1 MQMEVQKMAAQGVIE
16 RASQGPGFES
26 HLFLVKKSDGS
37 HRPVLNLKALNNFL
51 VSGKFRLVNMYKVP
65 YFFQPND
72 WMMKIDLSQAY
83 FHVPVAESHRRF
95 LRFVAPCG
103 HPSRCPEDP
112 PQHCVWQMTS
122 LPFGLASAPRTF
134 ATLSNWVAQQ
144 LRLRGMRV
152 LVYLDDYLLVNQSRR
167 RLRDHAHQAKA
178 LLHELGW
185 VINKGK
191 SSAQPV
197 QNIEFLGIEWSTVQN
212 IKSLPREKLFKL
224 QGCLEKFLVA
234 PAWSPLDLQKLVG
247 WLNFASFIVPYGR
260 INFRSLLT
268 LMQRAVREGI
278 SVAPTAQAVVDLQWW
293 MNHFKE
299 VSEIWLQ
306 PPTHFIVTDASDVGW
321 GAYVDGH
328 YLQGPWLAQET
339 SFRANRKELLAISFV
354 LQNMAQVFADKTIL
368 VQSDNQTALAYLRN
382 QGGTRSEP
390 LLSIA
395 RNIYTHLMT
404 HRIHLMTSYIPG
416 PLNSVADSLSRFK
429 ALPEWHL
436 LPIATRLIFRKWGIP
451 IIDLFA
457 SQNAHVVPRY
467 VTRDLRDP
475 AADFHDAFS
484 RTWTYKLA
492 WIFPL
497 SCLMHQV
504 LYAMNQA
511 QGKYIVICPRWLN
524 VFWRADLKARA
535 LCPPFTIH
543 NLHRVLKDTTTGQPP
558 PQLVIDWLVHND
570 PISDNLFDISRRCA
584 ILLLLASGRR
594 VHDLTLLSVAPDHME
609 DHDGRIT
616 FWPKYGSKTDCLAR
630 RQSGWEL
637 SSGPHANIDLVRWLR
652 RLVELSAPRRAQAE
666 TSSLF
671 VTTCGAPRAA
681 SRTVIG
687 GWVRTVLSEAGIHDA
702 PGSTRSAVAS
712 LSWVQNFP
720 VEDILARGNWTSQN
734 TLLRY
739 YERPLARST
748 SDTASAMTNCFKP
761 V

>member
-1 MQMEVQKMAAQGVIE
+1 
-16 RASQGPGFES
+16 
-26 HLFLVKKSDGS
+26 
-37 HRPVLNLKALNNFL
+37 
-51 VSGKFRLVNMYKVP
+51 
-65 YFFQPND
+65 
-72 WMMKIDLSQAY
+72 
-83 FHVPVAESHRRF
+83 
-95 LRFVAPCG
+95 
-103 HPSRCPEDP
+103 
-112 PQHCVWQMTS
+112 MTS

-354 LQNMAQVFADKTIL
+354 LQNMAQ
-368 VQSDNQTALAYLRN
+368 
-382 QGGTRSEP
+382 
-390 LLSIA
+390 
-395 RNIYTHLMT
+395 
-404 HRIHLMTSYIPG
+404 
-416 PLNSVADSLSRFK
+416 
-429 ALPEWHL
+429 
-436 LPIATRLIFRKWGIP
+436 
-451 IIDLFA
+451 
-457 SQNAHVVPRY
+457 NAHVVPRY

-492 WIFPL
+492 WIFPPP
-497 SCLMHQV
+497 CLMHQV

-558 PQLVIDWLVHND
+558 PQVD
-570 PISDNLFDISRRCA
+570 
-584 ILLLLASGRR
+584 
-594 VHDLTLLSVAPDHME
+594 
-609 DHDGRIT
+609 
-616 FWPKYGSKTDCLAR
+616 
-630 RQSGWEL
+630 
-637 SSGPHANIDLVRWLR
+637 
-652 RLVELSAPRRAQAE
+652 RLVLEAWLIRGG
-666 TSSLF
+666 TSCYM
-671 VTTCGAPRAA
+671 TG
-681 SRTVIG
+681 
-687 GWVRTVLSEAGIHDA
+687 
-702 PGSTRSAVAS
+702 
-712 LSWVQNFP
+712 
-720 VEDILARGNWTSQN
+720 
-734 TLLRY
+734 
-739 YERPLARST
+739 PLH
-748 SDTASAMTNCFKP
+748 KGH
-761 V
+761 

>member
-1 MQMEVQKMAAQGVIE
+1 MIAAFSEALSKLGGGAKVIRRPYLPAEGRPTSPNRAHREGHRIFVCPVSLPSPALRLLLRPRDLNPPKLGNDQTVSATASSGAVTMAAPAAGNDSFRGGQLRRYFAAWSARRAPPHILKVIQGYRIPFILKPPLRRLSNQSSFPLDCSSEMQMEVQKMAAQGVIE

-65 YFFQPND
+65 YFLQPND

-382 QGGTRSEP
+382 QGGTRSES

-492 WIFPL
+492 WIFPPP
-497 SCLMHQV
+497 CLMHQV

-558 PQLVIDWLVHND
+558 PQVD
-570 PISDNLFDISRRCA
+570 
-584 ILLLLASGRR
+584 
-594 VHDLTLLSVAPDHME
+594 
-609 DHDGRIT
+609 
-616 FWPKYGSKTDCLAR
+616 
-630 RQSGWEL
+630 
-637 SSGPHANIDLVRWLR
+637 
-652 RLVELSAPRRAQAE
+652 RLVLEAWLIRGG
-666 TSSLF
+666 TSCYM
-671 VTTCGAPRAA
+671 TG
-681 SRTVIG
+681 
-687 GWVRTVLSEAGIHDA
+687 
-702 PGSTRSAVAS
+702 
-712 LSWVQNFP
+712 
-720 VEDILARGNWTSQN
+720 
-734 TLLRY
+734 
-739 YERPLARST
+739 PLH
-748 SDTASAMTNCFKP
+748 KGH
-761 V
+761 

>member
-1 MQMEVQKMAAQGVIE
+1 
-16 RASQGPGFES
+16 
-26 HLFLVKKSDGS
+26 
-37 HRPVLNLKALNNFL
+37 
-51 VSGKFRLVNMYKVP
+51 MYKVP
-65 YFFQPND
+65 YFLQPND

-103 HPSRCPEDP
+103 HPSWCPEDP

-152 LVYLDDYLLVNQSRR
+152 LVYLDDFLLVNQSRR

-197 QNIEFLGIEWSTVQN
+197 QNIEFLGIKWSTVQN

-278 SVAPTAQAVVDLQWW
+278 SVVPTAQAVVDLQWW
-293 MNHFKE
+293 INHFKE

-339 SFRANRKELLAISFV
+339 SFRGNRKELLAISFV

-390 LLSIA
+390 LLS
-395 RNIYTHLMT
+395 RYSKEHL
-404 HRIHLMTSYIPG
+404 H
-416 PLNSVADSLSRFK
+416 PLNDPSHSSDDELHSRPAQLCIGQSVEVQSTPRVASSSNSDQIDISQVGNTNNRSICFTERSRSSPICNARPERSSSRLPRCLQQNLDLQAGVDIPATVPDASGVVRDEPSARQVHSDLSSVAECVLEGGPKSKGTMSILHDS
-429 ALPEWHL
+429 
-436 LPIATRLIFRKWGIP
+436 
-451 IIDLFA
+451 
-457 SQNAHVVPRY
+457 Q
-467 VTRDLRDP
+467 P
-475 AADFHDAFS
+475 A
-484 RTWTYKLA
+484 
-492 WIFPL
+492 
-497 SCLMHQV
+497 Q
-504 LYAMNQA
+504 
-511 QGKYIVICPRWLN
+511 
-524 VFWRADLKARA
+524 
-535 LCPPFTIH
+535 
-543 NLHRVLKDTTTGQPP
+543 
-558 PQLVIDWLVHND
+558 
-570 PISDNLFDISRRCA
+570 
-584 ILLLLASGRR
+584 
-594 VHDLTLLSVAPDHME
+594 SVEGHY
-609 DHDGRIT
+609 H
-616 FWPKYGSKTDCLAR
+616 
-630 RQSGWEL
+630 
-637 SSGPHANIDLVRWLR
+637 
-652 RLVELSAPRRAQAE
+652 
-666 TSSLF
+666 
-671 VTTCGAPRAA
+671 
-681 SRTVIG
+681 
-687 GWVRTVLSEAGIHDA
+687 
-702 PGSTRSAVAS
+702 
-712 LSWVQNFP
+712 
-720 VEDILARGNWTSQN
+720 
-734 TLLRY
+734 
-739 YERPLARST
+739 RST
-748 SDTASAMTNCFKP
+748 SSTGRPPSIRGMADSGWDELLHDWSPSQRSLVESSWRPSTLRTYKQSTWRCHQ
-761 V
+761 VQDLSG